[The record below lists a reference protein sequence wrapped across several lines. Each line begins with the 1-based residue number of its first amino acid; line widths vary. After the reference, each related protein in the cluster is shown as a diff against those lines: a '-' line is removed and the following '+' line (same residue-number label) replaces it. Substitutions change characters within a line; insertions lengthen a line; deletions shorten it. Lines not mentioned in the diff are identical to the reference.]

1 MLLRPVSYLDCI
13 VFCIFLAPQLI
24 LNVGWFE
31 TVITVLQVL
40 PFLVFELPVTFLYE
54 RYWLKKAERPV
65 FVQKASPFEDFVVRC
80 VRYAFANIPPK
91 VGRVFLGK
99 KVALPWLRW
108 RLLRHGHLRSPV
120 FWKEY
125 RDEHVR
131 GVWAI
136 NDPAARPDII
146 IYYAHG
152 GGFSMGSPYFYLEFL
167 LTWLSLLKRAG
178 YKNPAVFGLDYTLV
192 PDSSFPKQLAEMV
205 SGYEH
210 VLRMAGSDPSI
221 VCVAGDSAG
230 GTLAL
235 SLMLHLAHP
244 VSISKGRHLPED
256 SRHLEKPGMA
266 VLISPWPT
274 LQSALYQ
281 NNRSD
286 FLDVPA
292 LHLYAAQYAGRVDLL
307 DDPVASPGNCTK
319 LAWLKEASPKKG
331 LHIVYGKEEVFAPE
345 IEQFVQRLDKA
356 GALVT
361 SQGETGGI
369 HAWPVASLFLGSTE
383 DQRVKGLGGIVKE
396 IRTRLPPSKNQK

>member
-1 MLLRPVSYLDCI
+1 MILGPVSYLDCI

-24 LNVGWFE
+24 LNVGLFE
-31 TVITVLQVL
+31 TVLTVLQVL

-54 RYWLKKAERPV
+54 RYLLKKEDRPA
-65 FVQKASPFEDFVVRC
+65 FVQQASPFEDFVVRC

-91 VGRVFLGK
+91 VGRVFFGK

-108 RLLRHGHLRSPV
+108 RLLRHGHLRSPI

-125 RDEHVR
+125 KDDHIR
-131 GVWAI
+131 GLWAI
-136 NDPAARPDII
+136 HDPARRPDII

-167 LTWLSLLKRAG
+167 LTWLSLLKQAG
-178 YKNPAVFGLDYTLV
+178 YRNPAVFGLDYTLV
-192 PDSSFPKQLAEMV
+192 PDSSFPTQLAEMV

-210 VLRMAGSDPSI
+210 VLGMAGSDPSI

-230 GTLAL
+230 GTLTL
-235 SLMLHLAHP
+235 SLLLHLAHP
-244 VSISKGRHLPED
+244 VSASKGRHLPED

-319 LAWLKEASPKKG
+319 LAWLKEASPTKG

-345 IEQFVQRLDKA
+345 IEQFVQRMDKA
-356 GALVT
+356 GTLVT
-361 SQGETGGI
+361 SQGEKGGN
-369 HAWPVASLFLGSTE
+369 HAWPVASLFLSSTE
-383 DQRVKGLGGIVKE
+383 E
-396 IRTRLPPSKNQK
+396 IGRAHV

>member
-1 MLLRPVSYLDCI
+1 
-13 VFCIFLAPQLI
+13 
-24 LNVGWFE
+24 
-31 TVITVLQVL
+31 
-40 PFLVFELPVTFLYE
+40 
-54 RYWLKKAERPV
+54 
-65 FVQKASPFEDFVVRC
+65 
-80 VRYAFANIPPK
+80 
-91 VGRVFLGK
+91 
-99 KVALPWLRW
+99 
-108 RLLRHGHLRSPV
+108 
-120 FWKEY
+120 
-125 RDEHVR
+125 
-131 GVWAI
+131 
-136 NDPAARPDII
+136 
-146 IYYAHG
+146 
-152 GGFSMGSPYFYLEFL
+152 MGSPYFYLEFL

-192 PDSSFPKQLAEMV
+192 PDSSFPTQLAQMV

-210 VLRMAGSDPSI
+210 VLGMAGSDPSI

-235 SLMLHLAHP
+235 SLLLHLAHP
-244 VSISKGRHLPED
+244 VSASKGRHLLED

-292 LHLYAAQYAGRVDLL
+292 LHLYAAQYAGKVDLL

-319 LAWLKEASPKKG
+319 LAWLIEASPTKG

-345 IEQFVQRLDKA
+345 IEQFVQRMEKA

-369 HAWPVASLFLGSTE
+369 HAWPVASLFLSSTE

-396 IRTRLPPSKNQK
+396 IRNRIPPSENHKYAG